1 MKTVRT
7 VSTPQRIRF
16 GVGLVVVLAAAFFAH
31 TFATLSHL
39 RETVRLLRDETAP
52 NIVAADAMRAE
63 LAELDALAA
72 VELTGSP
79 AQRHAAH
86 DQLETRRH
94 ELVGRLLGATE
105 NITFGDEERPLL
117 LTLNEDLGR
126 FFETMGDAR
135 ARLETGN
142 PSAALT
148 AYHSAH
154 ELMEADL
161 TVAAELDRVNRA
173 HLDQAY
179 AAEKSLEEGGRV
191 TLVLFGLTVV
201 LVLVGFQIFLARRT
215 RRVFNVPLL
224 VSTALVLATIQFG
237 GGALEEAQHSLRVA
251 KENAFDSVHLLW
263 QARAVAY
270 GARGDESRF
279 LLDPNSGA
287 AFQQAFDARVAQ
299 LTDADG
305 LLARELSSAS
315 FPGEKISAGAAQRDF
330 LAFLQVDRR
339 LRALDADQHHAE
351 ALDLA
356 VGTPPDGAL
365 AAFARFDQALGATL
379 DIVQRAFVAQ
389 TLEGE
394 DTLRRLAIAVP
405 LVGMLVIAASFFA
418 VQARLREYAT

>member
-1 MKTVRT
+1 VKPLG
-7 VSTPQRIRF
+7 TPQRIRA
-16 GVGLVVVLAAAFFAH
+16 GVTVVVLLAAAFFAH
-31 TFATLSHL
+31 TFVTLSHL

-72 VELTGSP
+72 VELTGSTV
-79 AQRHAAH
+79 QRHAAH
-86 DQLETRRH
+86 EKLETRRH
-94 ELVGRLLGATE
+94 ELVARLLAATE

-142 PSAALT
+142 ASAALA

-179 AAEKSLEEGGRV
+179 AAERSLEEAGRV
-191 TLVLFGLTVV
+191 TILLFGLAVFGV
-201 LVLVGFQIFLARRT
+201 LVAFQIFLLRRT
-215 RRVFNVPLL
+215 RRILNPPLL
-224 VSTALVLATIQFG
+224 LSTALVVATIHFG
-237 GGALEEAQHSLRVA
+237 GGGLEEAQRSLRAA
-251 KENAFDSVHLLW
+251 KEDAFDSVHLLW

-279 LLDPNSGA
+279 LLDPSSA
-287 AFQQAFDARVAQ
+287 LAFQQAFDARVAQ

-305 LLARELSSAS
+305 LLGRELANAS
-315 FPGEKISAGAAQRDF
+315 FPGEKISASAAQKDF
-330 LAFLQVDRR
+330 TAFLQVDRR
-339 LRALDADQHHAE
+339 LRALDASDRHAE

-365 AAFARFDQALGATL
+365 ASFARFDQALGDTL

-389 TLEGE
+389 TLECE
-394 DTLRRLAIAVP
+394 ETLRRLAIVVP
-405 LVGMLVIAASFFA
+405 LLGMLVIAAA
-418 VQARLREYAT
+418 LLGVQGRLREYAS